1 MSTNTLDIYNLL
13 VSAGIDKDKAEPLAR
28 ELVTRAD
35 AAEFATK
42 SDIASLK
49 VEIYKAAIAQAAF
62 IVAVVGALL
71 AFTA

>member
-1 MSTNTLDIYNLL
+1 MTTNTLDIYNLL
-13 VSAGIDKDKAEPLAR
+13 INAGIEKDKAEPLAR
-28 ELVTRAD
+28 ELVTRSD

-49 VEIYKAAIAQAAF
+49 VEIYKAAIGQAAF